1 MEKLSDP
8 GLIQYIYDTVEKT
21 AFYQLVGLQLQSIA
35 KGEAVFTLQTDERHT
50 NPASLIHGGIIMA
63 MADAAM
69 GNAIRSLG
77 VMGVTVDCST
87 AFLAAAPVG
96 SLLEARGRVLKQG
109 KNMIF
114 AEAYVYSGEQLVGH
128 CKASFFNTG
137 PLQY

>member
-1 MEKLSDP
+1 MKKLSDP
-8 GLIQYIYDTVEKT
+8 RLMQYIYDTVGKT
-21 AFYQLVGLQLQSIA
+21 AFYQLVGMQLQSIA
-35 KGEAVFTLQTDERHT
+35 EGEAIFTLQTDERHT

-63 MADAAM
+63 IADAAM

-87 AFLAAAPVG
+87 AFPAAAAVG
-96 SLLEARGRVLKQG
+96 SLLEARGQVLKQG

-114 AEAYVYSGEQLVGH
+114 AEAYVYSGERLVGYS
-128 CKASFFNTG
+128 KGSFFNTG